1 MECVVFL
8 NKIAFE
14 SNFIDNESFKLV
26 LLRK

>member
-8 NKIAFE
+8 NKIEFE
-14 SNFIDNESFKLV
+14 SNFIDNESLKLV

>member
-8 NKIAFE
+8 NKISFE